1 MSAVTVGTLDKR
13 VKYFIGVQ
21 MYTHI
26 YSVHNCYHYLL
37 RFCFF
42 IGVSILH
49 VYMSI
54 CVTEY
59 AHVCE

>member
-42 IGVSILH
+42 YGCEYIAC
-49 VYMSI
+49 VYEHL
-54 CVTEY
+54 CD
-59 AHVCE
+59 